1 MRGRSARR
9 RNVRSL
15 LSQLLVGE
23 KAADGE
29 ENIAEV
35 GRPPQTGE
43 EEEDEEEDKEE
54 EKEEEEEKVERE
66 ADGRHIHPPPSP
78 VRGACCRC
86 RRRWR
91 QGPTRGGRRRRRCRR
106 HSHRRHR
113 A

>member
-1 MRGRSARR
+1 MAPTHWPEARGSAPCMRMHVGPFGNIGSPSATSGSIRRFGRLRGRSARR

-23 KAADGE
+23 KAAACE

-54 EKEEEEEKVERE
+54 EKE
-66 ADGRHIHPPPSP
+66 
-78 VRGACCRC
+78 
-86 RRRWR
+86 
-91 QGPTRGGRRRRRCRR
+91 
-106 HSHRRHR
+106 
-113 A
+113 